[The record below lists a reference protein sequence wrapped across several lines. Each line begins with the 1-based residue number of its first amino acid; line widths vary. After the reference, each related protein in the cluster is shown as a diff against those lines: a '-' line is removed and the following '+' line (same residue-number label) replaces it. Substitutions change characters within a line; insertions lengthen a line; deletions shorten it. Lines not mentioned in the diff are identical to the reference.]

1 MTINF
6 DKDKVTLLISEYK
19 SSLQLLKDI
28 ALLDGDSFM
37 KDPHKIAS
45 AKYNLIVAIEASID
59 ICNHLISKNGY
70 RVPEDYADTFKIL
83 AEAGLIPKDFAEN
96 KLVKM
101 ARFRNRLV
109 HLYWKIDN
117 EMLFNIVTGDLK
129 DLEQLL
135 NELKYILGIDT

>member
-1 MTINF
+1 MIDF

-19 SSLQLLKDI
+19 SSLHLLKEI
-28 ALLDGDSFM
+28 ASIDYDSFI
-37 KDPHKIAS
+37 KDPHRIAS
-45 AKYNLIVAIEASID
+45 AKYNLIVAIESAID

-70 RVPEDYADTFKIL
+70 RIPEDYADTFKIL
-83 AEAGLIPKDFAEN
+83 AEAGLLPKDFVEN
-96 KLVKM
+96 TLVKM

-117 EMLFNIVTGDLK
+117 DMLFNIVTGDVK

-135 NELKYILGIDT
+135 NQFKNIFGINT

>member
-1 MTINF
+1 MIDF

-19 SSLQLLKDI
+19 SSLHLLKEI
-28 ALLDGDSFM
+28 ASIDYDSFI
-37 KDPHKIAS
+37 KDPHRIAS
-45 AKYNLIVAIEASID
+45 AKYNLIVAIESAID

-70 RVPEDYADTFKIL
+70 RIPEDYADTFKIL
-83 AEAGLIPKDFAEN
+83 AEAGLLPKDFAEN
-96 KLVKM
+96 TLVKM

-117 EMLFNIVTGDLK
+117 DMLFNIVTGDVK

-135 NELKYILGIDT
+135 NQFKNIFGINT